1 LIRSENFLRI
11 VVLSGPV
18 SAGKSTLAHL
28 LRDRYGAHI
37 VRTREFIKERITRV
51 RDERRALQRAG
62 ERLDRADNGAWVR
75 EGLVRVIEAAQAGTT
90 PTGLFVVDSVRIPG
104 QIEAIRQAYGPAVHH
119 LHLYAEDDELRERY
133 HKKGERTQ
141 ELPEYREVQKNKT
154 ERGIVE
160 LAKLADLV
168 VATDRCVP
176 EAVLVRATALLGL
189 YSRNRTPLVDVLV
202 GGQYGSEGKGNIVGY
217 IAPEYDL
224 LVRVGGPNAGH
235 QVYREPNPEVYH
247 HLPSGTG
254 RAPNAKLLIGAGA
267 VLYPKGLLA
276 EITEHNVSAD
286 RLSIDPQAMII
297 EEADRNLE
305 TKILASIG
313 STAQGVGA
321 ASSRKIMGRGGKTDP
336 LVRLAKD
343 VPELRLYVRDTQE
356 ILERA
361 FVQGI
366 SVLLEGTQG
375 TTLSIHHGNY
385 PHVTSRDTTVAGC
398 LADAGIAVTRVRRV
412 VMVCRTYP
420 IRVADPGIEGQTS
433 GPMASP
439 VTYEELS
446 KRSGMAIEP
455 LMKIETTTTTARQRR
470 VGSFDWEQLRRSTF
484 LNGPT
489 DITLTFVDYLDVRNQ
504 AAFRFEQLT
513 PETLRFVEEV
523 ERVSGVPVSLISTN
537 FGWRNVIDR
546 RAW

>member
-1 LIRSENFLRI
+1 LIRSENSLRI

-18 SAGKSTLAHL
+18 SAGKSTVAIL
-28 LRDRYGAHI
+28 LRDRYGAQI
-37 VRTREFIKERITRV
+37 VRTRDFIKERFPRIK
-51 RDERRALQRAG
+51 DERRALQRAG

-75 EGLVRVIEAAQAGTT
+75 EGLHRAIETAQTGTT

-104 QIEAIRQAYGPAVHH
+104 QIEAVRQAYGPAVHH
-119 LHLYAEDDELRERY
+119 VHLYAEEDELRSRY
-133 HKKGERTQ
+133 QQKGERTR
-141 ELPEYREVQKNKT
+141 ELLNYQEVQKNKT
-154 ERGIVE
+154 ERGIVA
-160 LAKLADLV
+160 LANLADLV
-168 VATDRCVP
+168 VATDRCLP
-176 EAVLVRATALLGL
+176 AAVLVRATALLGL
-189 YSRNRTPLVDVLV
+189 YSRNTTPLVDVLV

-217 IAPEYDL
+217 IAPEYEL

-254 RAPNAKLLIGAGA
+254 RAPNAKLLLGAGA
-267 VLYPKGLLA
+267 VLYPKGLIA
-276 EITEHNVSAD
+276 EITEHNVSAE

-297 EEADRNLE
+297 EDADKVLE
-305 TKILASIG
+305 EEILADIG
-313 STAQGVGA
+313 STVQGVGA
-321 ASSRKIMGRGGKTDP
+321 ASSRKIMGRGGKSDTP
-336 LVRLAKD
+336 VRLAKH
-343 VPELRLYVRDTQE
+343 VPELKPYVRETQE

-361 FVQGI
+361 FVQGT

-412 VMVCRTYP
+412 LMVCRTYP
-420 IRVADPGIEGQTS
+420 IRVADPAIDGQTS

-446 KRSGMAIEP
+446 RRSGIPVEP
-455 LMKIETTTTTARQRR
+455 LMKIETTTTTRRQRR
-470 VGSFDWEQLRRSTF
+470 VAGFDWEQLRRSTF

-489 DITLTFVDYLDVRNQ
+489 DIALTFVDYLDIKNRD
-504 AAFRFEQLT
+504 AFRFEQLT

-537 FGWRNVIDR
+537 FSWRNVIDR